1 MKVVKENLIGTYLEN
16 VHIDYFKKHG
26 IPIPIYT
33 EKPHLLLLFK
43 DENDC
48 EKYLKSLSSI
58 KDELESNDPDKKK
71 INIQDTINFITKIIS
86 GLNCG

>member
-1 MKVVKENLIGTYLEN
+1 MKVVKETLIGTRLEN

-48 EKYLKSLSSI
+48 KKYLKSLSAI
-58 KDELESNDPDKKK
+58 KDELECHDPDKKK
-71 INIQDTINFITKIIS
+71 ANIQDTINFIAKIV
-86 GLNCG
+86 LELDCG